1 MAHWGRGRDSH
12 GWREEALTPLVWF
25 LHRHSSVKA
34 DEAAGT
40 APFHLDLWFY
50 FTLQNWVLDFGR
62 PIAMV
67 SVKLQTEP
75 GQQGGDFV

>member
-1 MAHWGRGRDSH
+1 MRRFPWEG
-12 GWREEALTPLVWF
+12 EALTPLVWF
-25 LHRHSSVKA
+25 LPRHSSIKA
-34 DEAAGT
+34 EEAAST

-67 SVKLQTEP
+67 SVKLRTEP
-75 GQQGGDFV
+75 QPAVRKQ

>member
-1 MAHWGRGRDSH
+1 M
-12 GWREEALTPLVWF
+12 LTFLVPF
-25 LHRHSSVKA
+25 FHRHSAVKA

-67 SVKLQTEP
+67 SVKLWTELWP
-75 GQQGGDFV
+75 SVRRLSVT